1 MQTGDG
7 DPASSLVFSV
17 VLVHSNSLGLQ
28 PGLATDTVPA
38 AQLGLQLAPGC
49 HAVLAAAEG
58 GAAQLEAVS
67 RVCVAAAEE
76 AGATAVPLPV
86 RGPGSWSLVFIS
98 PVLAMLGGQLDLVLI
113 GETQKVKN

>member
-1 MQTGDG
+1 M
-7 DPASSLVFSV
+7 FSV

-58 GAAQLEAVS
+58 GAAQLEVVS

-113 GETQKVKN
+113 GETEKVNKLKPPNCCK

>member
-17 VLVHSNSLGLQ
+17 VLVHSNSLGLE

-38 AQLGLQLAPGC
+38 AQLGLALAPGC

-58 GAAQLEAVS
+58 GAAQLEASASKKSIRRFVITEKAPTRAFS
-67 RVCVAAAEE
+67 WLKAAT
-76 AGATAVPLPV
+76 TAFTFKTLC
-86 RGPGSWSLVFIS
+86 
-98 PVLAMLGGQLDLVLI
+98 
-113 GETQKVKN
+113 

>member
-1 MQTGDG
+1 MK
-7 DPASSLVFSV
+7 ALVGAFNQEKALVGAFSV
-17 VLVHSNSLGLQ
+17 ITNLRM
-28 PGLATDTVPA
+28 
-38 AQLGLQLAPGC
+38 QLFKAL
-49 HAVLAAAEG
+49 
-58 GAAQLEAVS
+58 LEAVT

-113 GETQKVKN
+113 GETEKVNKLKPPNCCK

>member
-1 MQTGDG
+1 M
-7 DPASSLVFSV
+7 FSV
-17 VLVHSNSLGLQ
+17 VLVHSNSLGLE

-38 AQLGLQLAPGC
+38 AQLGLALAPGC

-76 AGATAVPLPV
+76 AGATV
-86 RGPGSWSLVFIS
+86 
-98 PVLAMLGGQLDLVLI
+98 VL
-113 GETQKVKN
+113 QKVPSEGS